1 MNPLRESEEGTQ
13 GTGHAGVDAVV
24 DAIANAADLPLREQI
39 AQYEA
44 AHDTL
49 REILASIDQA

>member
-1 MNPLRESEEGTQ
+1 MNPLQEPEKGKQ